1 MKMHLDT
8 QGTPHSLLPVVS
20 CRYTVPACSLTETVQ
35 YSTVQYSTI
44 MLTGTVTH
52 IGFDDSCAHDV
63 ELWRLLL
70 SAAANSRRRC

>member
-35 YSTVQYSTI
+35 YSTVQYST
-44 MLTGTVTH
+44 VQYNYA
-52 IGFDDSCAHDV
+52 DRYCDSHWV
-63 ELWRLLL
+63 
-70 SAAANSRRRC
+70 